1 MLSVSRFT
9 QFKIYDCA
17 LKINI
22 MVKVGLECE
31 SSVDIIGK
39 WTKIMRT
46 IAIDAVEVAI
56 GATFFLLAFH
66 GFGLYFH
73 GKLPKFKL
81 KLHALTELLSLNG

>member
-39 WTKIMRT
+39 WTTIMRT

-56 GATFFLLAFH
+56 GATFFFACIPWVWSLFSWEIAEIQ
-66 GFGLYFH
+66 
-73 GKLPKFKL
+73 
-81 KLHALTELLSLNG
+81 TEIACIN